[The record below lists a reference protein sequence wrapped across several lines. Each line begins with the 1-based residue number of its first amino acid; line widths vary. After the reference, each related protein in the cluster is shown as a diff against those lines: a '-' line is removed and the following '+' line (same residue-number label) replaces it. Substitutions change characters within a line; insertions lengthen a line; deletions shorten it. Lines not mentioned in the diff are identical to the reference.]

1 MIAEIL
7 LLCGCT
13 YLYKNW
19 WKIKLKIKFKDIVKS
34 NSKFTNK
41 SNTSITCYMISK
53 EEYGY
58 KLFINLPYSYTL
70 KDLYKDIDIFKEGL
84 KLNSLQIENDKHISL
99 NCICNYEFKDYKP
112 IRYPPNKLLICS
124 SLTSHICVDINKF
137 PHVLIGGDTGTGK
150 SRILLLILTNLI
162 HYNKNIDIHL
172 LQLRKNDLGVFN
184 NCMQIKSICNNLNDI
199 LNTLI
204 NINNECIRRESL
216 IDNTK
221 GIYNIEDYIKKHGD
235 LHYVYVVI
243 EEFSFLNKSQGDS
256 KQEKILKQQCLKYIK
271 TIVNVGRS
279 SGVFLITALQKPT
292 ADSIPSD
299 IKSQL
304 CTRISLRIED
314 PPTSKVILGDE
325 SASKLSEREVIVKTN
340 TKQYGYSYTINHQM
354 IMENIKNS
362 IINKKIK
369 ITNTNDNLDNIL
381 EALDEINR

>member
-1 MIAEIL
+1 MITEIL
-7 LLCGCT
+7 LLCSCT

-34 NSKFTNK
+34 NSRFTNK

-84 KLNSLQIENDKHISL
+84 MLDSLQIENDKHISL

-162 HYNKNIDIHL
+162 HHNKNIDIHL

-184 NCMQIKSICNNLNDI
+184 NCIQVKSICNNLNDI

-314 PPTSKVILGDE
+314 PSTSKVILGDE

-354 IMENIKNS
+354 IMENIKDS

-381 EALDEINR
+381 EALNEINK